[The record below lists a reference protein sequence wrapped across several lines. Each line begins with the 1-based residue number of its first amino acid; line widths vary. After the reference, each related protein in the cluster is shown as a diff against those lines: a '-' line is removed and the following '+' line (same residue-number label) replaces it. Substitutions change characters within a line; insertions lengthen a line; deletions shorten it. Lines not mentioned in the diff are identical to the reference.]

1 MCRICWVSGRVQGVY
16 YRSSAQARARELG
29 ITGYA
34 RNLTDGRV
42 EVLACGDL
50 SQVETFT
57 EWLWVGPTA
66 ARVTSVDVAE
76 HKPAAWP
83 PHFLTD

>member
-1 MCRICWVSGRVQGVY
+1 MSGRVQGVY
-16 YRSSAQARARELG
+16 YRGGAQARARELG

-34 RNLTDGRV
+34 RNLGDGRV

-50 SQVETFT
+50 SRVKTFV

-66 ARVTSVDVAE
+66 AHVTSVEVAE
-76 HKPAAWP
+76 HEPGAWP
-83 PHFLTD
+83 SHFLTR